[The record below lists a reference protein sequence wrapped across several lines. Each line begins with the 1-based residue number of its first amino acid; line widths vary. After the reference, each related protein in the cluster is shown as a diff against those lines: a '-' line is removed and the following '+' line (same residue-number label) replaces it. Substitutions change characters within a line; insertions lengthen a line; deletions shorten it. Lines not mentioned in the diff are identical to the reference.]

1 MIRNT
6 ELKQSVLE
14 FRVSSCGKINISV
27 SSLLLPLHCGWLSF
41 AHYLLLIRG
50 GVRRHI
56 GGGGGILR
64 GGESLRGGGRTVGV
78 STAVTVISWPSIWPE
93 RHKHESWS
101 TLSTWLRTW
110 LWNDLFSTSYLH
122 PCASEPSLPLRRSRT
137 PHRRTPWTDE
147 GACGSWAF
155 QSSWSCHMWRKSPG
169 CAPLKDTE
177 NLWDTCC
184 FYCE

>member
-14 FRVSSCGKINISV
+14 FRVFSCGKISIRV
-27 SSLLLPLHCGWLSF
+27 FPLHCGCPSF

-78 STAVTVISWPSIWPE
+78 STAVTVIS
-93 RHKHESWS
+93 
-101 TLSTWLRTW
+101 
-110 LWNDLFSTSYLH
+110 
-122 PCASEPSLPLRRSRT
+122 
-137 PHRRTPWTDE
+137 
-147 GACGSWAF
+147 
-155 QSSWSCHMWRKSPG
+155 
-169 CAPLKDTE
+169 
-177 NLWDTCC
+177 
-184 FYCE
+184 